1 MKKYIMFLFLAI
13 TPLVSGCSDPYDYV
27 GCPEEISVTVQM
39 AEQPVF
45 SWDPACSASRFE
57 VQTYNPS
64 NIIIPGYEYVGRMM
78 WSLEA
83 RDGAPVT
90 NPSIFPPLTYSVRP
104 DDIDQPTP
112 AIPLERGG
120 RYRVLVTASIDY
132 ERSVVGRAIFIY
144 AP

>member
-1 MKKYIMFLFLAI
+1 MKKYIIFLFLAV

-45 SWDPACSASRFE
+45 SWEPACSVYEFE
-57 VQTYNPS
+57 VQTFSPS
-64 NIIIPGYEYVGRMM
+64 AVTIVGYDYVGRTV

-90 NPSIFPPLTYSVRP
+90 NPAIFPPLTYSVRP
-104 DDIDQPTP
+104 DDVDQPRP
-112 AIPLERGG
+112 AVPLERGG
-120 RYRVLVTASIDY
+120 RYRVWVTASIDF
-132 ERSVVGRAIFIY
+132 ERRVVGRAEFIY
-144 AP
+144 TP